1 MANCLQIVT
10 SRLLNSLVGSNG
22 CISGGTCEIL
32 TLLEWD
38 VLTFA
43 VLVALGQ
50 TKINNVYIVSG
61 GVGASNQEVVW
72 LDITMNDSLFVDFLD
87 TTDELNCD
95 HQDSL
100 EIKLALA

>member
-1 MANCLQIVT
+1 MADCFQVVT
-10 SRLLNSLVGSNG
+10 SGLLDSFVGGNG

-38 VLTFA
+38 VLTFT
-43 VLVALGQ
+43 VLVALGE
-50 TKINNVYIVSG
+50 TEIDDIDIVSG
-61 GVGASNQEVVW
+61 GVGASNQEVVG

-87 TTDELNCD
+87 TADQLNCY
-95 HQDSL
+95 HQDSF